1 MPSFEKNKE
10 ENWKFFVTTVFFIVA
25 CLLLS
30 FFFPSKSEI
39 QNLIGNLFFL
49 VIAPILYIKFVLKEK
64 INQFGL
70 NLKNKKE
77 GFLWGSLMLI
87 LSCVAMYLLMT
98 KTIFLSNYEV
108 LVSMTKDF
116 SIFLLM
122 ILIFFNFI
130 LFIQEYFFHGFVLSF
145 FSLYVGKWAILIQFG
160 IYFLTIFIFKQNLWI
175 FSPSLILS
183 LTGGITAYKTQ
194 SMVYSYLSGLLF
206 LIFFNAYLVYL
217 AKI

>member
-77 GFLWGSLMLI
+77 GFLWGSL
-87 LSCVAMYLLMT
+87 
-98 KTIFLSNYEV
+98 
-108 LVSMTKDF
+108 
-116 SIFLLM
+116 
-122 ILIFFNFI
+122 
-130 LFIQEYFFHGFVLSF
+130 
-145 FSLYVGKWAILIQFG
+145 
-160 IYFLTIFIFKQNLWI
+160 
-175 FSPSLILS
+175 
-183 LTGGITAYKTQ
+183 
-194 SMVYSYLSGLLF
+194 
-206 LIFFNAYLVYL
+206 
-217 AKI
+217 

>member
-1 MPSFEKNKE
+1 MSSFEKNKKE
-10 ENWKFFVTTVFFIVA
+10 SLEFFVTTVFFIGA

-30 FFFPSKSEI
+30 FFFPSKNEI

-49 VIAPILYIKFVLKEK
+49 VIAPILYIKFILKEK
-64 INQFGL
+64 ISQFGL
-70 NLKNKKE
+70 NLKNKRE
-77 GFLWGSLMLI
+77 GFLWGSLMFI
-87 LSCVAMYLLMT
+87 LSCATMYLLMT
-98 KTIFLSNYEV
+98 KTSFLSSYEV

-122 ILIFFNFI
+122 TLVFFNFI
-130 LFIQEYFFHGFVLSF
+130 LFIQEYFFHGFILSF
-145 FSLYVGKWAILIQFG
+145 FSLYIGKWAILIQFG
-160 IYFLTIFIFKQNLWI
+160 IYFLTILIFKQNLWN
-175 FSPSLILS
+175 FFPSLILS
-183 LTGGITAYKTQ
+183 LTGGVTAYRTQ